1 MASKTK
7 ESRLN
12 QKQFLEGKLQ
22 QRLSILAEKG
32 LDPKQISKDTAV
44 KKLRAEIR
52 ETNARLKAIKARETK
67 LEEMAKAK
75 AEKLA
80 APKQKKGKKEK
91 EAEDAQEMSKRQQK
105 KKKKKEGKE
114 QDA

>member
-7 ESRLN
+7 EARLN
-12 QKQFLEGKLQ
+12 QKAYLEGKLE

-32 LDPKQISKDTAV
+32 LDPKKISGDMAV

-52 ETNARLKAIKARETK
+52 ETNARLKAIKARKTK

-80 APKQKKGKKEK
+80 SPKQEKGKKK
-91 EAEDAQEMSKRQQK
+91 KVTDEALEMSKRQQK
-105 KKKKKEGKE
+105 KKKKKEDKD
-114 QDA
+114 QNA